1 MNNTKGLWLLW
12 CVILINLA
20 FNLLSIYYPDLI
32 ANFPFQLLFNLFF
45 LFLSTWLLIGKYAF
59 RTKQDFQNPPD
70 SSDYKRL
77 HPNDDLYSGNFL
89 IESIPDLLCIK
100 DAKGRW
106 QHASSLYLKMFNLEN
121 TAFIGKTD
129 LELSTFTNA
138 KVNALRISA
147 GKDKKV
153 WAEGR
158 TNTEVITSNSSSDQ
172 LTFEETRIPL
182 KDKENNN
189 FRLFISGKFVN
200 QSQIA
205 DSKIFSSFFFSSNQA
220 FLILDPDFKIIHIN
234 ESFTR
239 LTGLNETD
247 SVKQN
252 LAILYDYEYPEDFN
266 GTIQNFFQHNPD
278 QLWSGE
284 ITCKKKHDTFPAKLM
299 ISPIYSKIQTNVVAY
314 YCANILDISQQKID
328 EKRILK
334 IAHYDDL
341 TGLTNRVMFS
351 DRLSQYLSAA
361 KRHKLHTVVLFLDLD
376 RFKAVND
383 TLGHQAG
390 DELLKE
396 VAKRLLKQTRK
407 EDVVS
412 RLGGDE
418 FAIMLL
424 NEQSHEK
431 AIFSVSIIAQKI
443 INSLSSKFYI
453 QRQEVFIGA
462 SVGIAIFPEDATS
475 VEKLL
480 KHADIAM
487 YEAKK
492 QGRNNF
498 QFFHKKFT
506 SEAQNKRNLEVG
518 LRKAL
523 ENGEFRLYFQPQY
536 NTVSKEIWG
545 AEVLVRWFQHHTKM
559 IPPDYFIPIA
569 EETGLIIPIGTWI
582 LRSACSQLKYWLSE
596 GYNIKQISVN
606 ISARQFADPDF
617 IDIIEQTLQ
626 DTKLEPHFLELEITE
641 SMLVGDIKK
650 IELHLKRLK
659 EKGIKIALDDF
670 GTGYSSLS
678 YLKNFPIDV
687 LKIDQSFIRD
697 MTHDSKDAQIISA
710 IIDMGHSLGQK
721 VVAEGVENAAQL
733 AYLKEKGCDII
744 QGYYFSPPLP
754 LHEMVKLL
762 RDDL

>member
-1 MNNTKGLWLLW
+1 MNIAKSLWLLW
-12 CVILINLA
+12 CVIVINLA
-20 FNLLSIYYPDLI
+20 FNFLAFYYPDLI
-32 ANFPFQLLFNLFF
+32 TGFPLQLASNLFF
-45 LFLSTWLLIGKYAF
+45 LFFSTLLLVRKSTFQKQRSQKLSDI
-59 RTKQDFQNPPD
+59 PD
-70 SSDYKRL
+70 SNISTYSV
-77 HPNDDLYSGNFL
+77 DDSYTGKFL
-89 IESIPDLLCIK
+89 IENIPELLCIK

-106 QHASSLYLKMFNLEN
+106 QHASPLFLKMFKLEQ
-121 TAFIGKTD
+121 TAYIDKTD
-129 LELSTFTNA
+129 LDLSILPG
-138 KVNALRISA
+138 VDVDALRISA
-147 GKDKKV
+147 GKDKKA
-153 WAEGR
+153 WSQE
-158 TNTEVITSNSSSDQ
+158 SQ
-172 LTFEETRIPL
+172 LTEINESAPSPEGFFFEETRTPL
-182 KDKENNN
+182 QDKENNN

-200 QSQIA
+200 QSHIA
-205 DSKIFSSFFFSSNQA
+205 DSKIFSSIFFAGNQA
-220 FLILDPDFKIIHIN
+220 FLLLNPDLKIVHIN

-239 LTGLNETD
+239 LTEITEND
-247 SVKQN
+247 SVNQS
-252 LAILYDYEYPEDFN
+252 LSIIYGYEYPEDFN
-266 GTIQNFFQHNPD
+266 GTIQNYFHHNPY

-284 ITCKKKHDTFPAKLM
+284 ITCKKKQGTFPAKLI
-299 ISPIYSKIQTNVVAY
+299 ISPIYSENESYKVSY
-314 YCANILDISQQKID
+314 YCANILDISQQKTD

-341 TGLTNRVMFS
+341 TGLTNRIMFS
-351 DRLSQYLSAA
+351 DRLGQYLSAA
-361 KRHKLHTVVLFLDLD
+361 KRHKLHTVVIFLDLD

-383 TLGHQAG
+383 SLGHQSG

-396 VAKRLLKQTRK
+396 VAKRLLKETRK

-431 AIFSVSIIAQKI
+431 AIYSVSIIAQKI

-453 QRQEVFIGA
+453 HRQEVFIGA
-462 SVGIAIFPEDATS
+462 SVGIAIYPEDASS

-492 QGRNNF
+492 NGRNNF

-506 SEAQNKRNLEVG
+506 AEAQNKRVLEVG
-518 LRKAL
+518 LRKAI
-523 ENGEFRLYFQPQY
+523 NHGEFRLYFQPQFTTS
-536 NTVSKEIWG
+536 NKNIWG
-545 AEVLVRWFQHHTKM
+545 AEVLIRWFQDHTKM

-582 LRSACSQLKYWLSE
+582 LQSACSQLKHWINE
-596 GYNIKQISVN
+596 GYNIKQVSVN

-617 IDIIEQTLQ
+617 IDIIEKTLQ
-626 DTKLEPHFLELEITE
+626 ETELESQFLELEITE
-641 SMLVGDIKK
+641 SMLIGDIKK

-659 EKGIKIALDDF
+659 DKGIKIALDDF

-687 LKIDQSFIRD
+687 LKIDQSFVRD
-697 MTHDSKDAQIISA
+697 MISDSKDAQIVSA

-721 VVAEGVENAAQL
+721 IVAEGVENEAQF
-733 AYLKEKGCDII
+733 AYLKGKGCDII

-754 LHEMVKLL
+754 QYEMIKLI
-762 RDDL
+762 RDD